1 MSRILIVEDEP
12 RISAFIEKGL
22 KANGYTVSVVRDG
35 DEALL
40 VANSKDFD
48 LMILDI
54 GLPRQDGWTILSTLR
69 GQGEYLPIVIL
80 TARDDVNDKVAG
92 LEGGAD
98 DYMTK
103 PFRFEELL
111 ARVRLRLRDK
121 TQSVTK
127 EIAELKAGNLVL
139 DLRLRQVRIG
149 DRSIELSAKEFTLIE
164 TFLRHPNQV
173 LSREQLLSAV
183 WGYDYDPGSNIVD
196 VYVGYLR
203 KKISSHLIE
212 TVRGMGYRFVSQQ

>member
-40 VANSKDFD
+40 VANSNDFD
-48 LMILDI
+48 LMILDL

-80 TARDDVNDKVAG
+80 SARDDINDKVAG

-111 ARVRLRLRDK
+111 ARVRLRLCDK
-121 TQSVTK
+121 TQNATK

-149 DRSIELSAKEFTLIE
+149 DRSVELSAKEFTLIE

-183 WGYDYDPGSNIVD
+183 SGYDYDPGSNIVD

>member
-121 TQSVTK
+121 TQNVTK
-127 EIAELKAGNLVL
+127 EIAELKTGNLVL

-149 DRSIELSAKEFTLIE
+149 DRSVELSAKEFTLIE

>member
-35 DEALL
+35 DETLL

>member
-22 KANGYTVSVVRDG
+22 KANGYTVSVVGDG

-40 VANSKDFD
+40 VANSNDFD
-48 LMILDI
+48 LMILDL

-69 GQGEYLPIVIL
+69 GQGEYLPIIIL
-80 TARDDVNDKVAG
+80 TARDDISDKVAG

-121 TQSVTK
+121 TQNATK

-139 DLRLRQVRIG
+139 DLRLRQVRVG

-212 TVRGMGYRFVSQQ
+212 TVRGMGYRFVSQ

>member
-48 LMILDI
+48 LMILDL

-121 TQSVTK
+121 TQNVTK